1 MKGLKDEPNGP
12 APQQGDG
19 VIVQGGQIHAVEQHA
34 TRIRPIESRQQI
46 EQRRL
51 ADAGFTHDGEVLA
64 LPQFEIEAGEDG
76 GAIRRIAFAEIF
88 EPQNGGGGQSPGRG
102 GKCPPGTLAA
112 SLEPQA
118 ASTPIMALTS
128 RKSRRPNSPYSRPLP
143 DALKP
148 PNGVCMSPDAPFK
161 ATWPARMRFPTRR
174 ARALSCDHT

>member
-1 MKGLKDEPNGP
+1 MKGLKDEPDGP

-19 VIVQGGQIHAVEQHA
+19 VIVQGGQIRAVEQHSP
-34 TRIRPIESRQQI
+34 RIRPIESRQQI

-51 ADAGFTHDGEVLA
+51 ADAGFAHDGEVLA
-64 LPQFEIEAGEDG
+64 LPQLEIEADEKG
-76 GAIRRIAFAEIF
+76 GAIRRIGLAEIL
-88 EPQNGGGGQSPGRG
+88 EPQNGRIGQSPGG
-102 GKCPPGTLAA
+102 VGNSPPGTMAA

-174 ARALSCDHT
+174 ARTLSCDHT